1 MPWMLKTWTSNIVM
15 ILILAYSRTGEIKI
29 KFKKVP
35 SLILKPVPKT
45 SEGMFVFGHYSNQ
58 P

>member
-1 MPWMLKTWTSNIVM
+1 M